1 MLTLTLKLLV
11 WKNSCGADADA
22 DADADSSA
30 REHLSFSPATFN
42 SYPTLSPNQVK
53 ADNGSKMK
61 I

>member
-22 DADADSSA
+22 DADTSA

-42 SYPTLSPNQVK
+42 SHPTLSPNQVK